1 MKLELELESLLN
13 EYSQDI
19 DLYDEN
25 KRSKLEI
32 IKKITKNKDWDN
44 IDIEGNKEY
53 GLTQIL
59 LYEYSTS
66 IEKLT
71 NGKVSYKQ
79 VTEKLS
85 NLMEKLRYGKWKE
98 QDSGIKYGEISVTD
112 SVYRKNEGKEFS
124 AQTIDYIDAN
134 NQLKMAVIAYDRN
147 EGEGINFKDIN
158 DIRQTFFHEWTHVME
173 LDKIKTNQETEVSL
187 NGRIFKNNEKKENGE
202 IWGEGLVTRE
212 YGTNAKLY
220 ATNVDAIGNKRIMHN
235 QIDEGAVELIARK
248 VMGNVL
254 GEERAKKVIN
264 SKRYYPNVKVI
275 QELMK
280 AGGEER
286 FITLFTTNSQKLI
299 SMLEKIN
306 IEDRDALHY
315 MSDFVNDETT
325 QGMIPKYSPKT
336 NLYKEIQEKGLQKS
350 EIQKIIKTDK
360 RVQDIQANTNLIYES
375 LKERILEGQKENE
388 KKEINRK
395 NQELLKNQ
403 RKIYK
408 ENEEPQRNSNIKNIN
423 LSKIP
428 FEKLKKMAFHY
439 SLKKDKNSIDSKG
452 LKSRIGRNSAGVDK
466 KSAIYF
472 SYGIEAVLET
482 WDVWL
487 KWRLNR
493 LNNPKWNEE
502 NKELRELIKNGQANE
517 EQIKQFYY
525 KCKLWDE
532 EFLEHKYIEDKE
544 KLKLLYDFQI
554 DEMKASNYYILDL
567 HEGKDFSFD
576 DIDAKKEKA
585 LVSQKH
591 KDNLEY
597 KYIKEEYGK
606 YSNVNNLIL
615 EKWNMNTFLGKQLTI
630 SPNRIKQLTLPN
642 EKNDVLSVIKFLY
655 GKYKEMTPKEKQ
667 VSFDLLDDYME
678 YAKNKEKLYSNDI
691 RHNNKQNK
699 IEENYLIKYSEDK
712 RKSNLEY
719 RITPNQIGKTTYLTN
734 IEKKDKAK
742 KIVDKKINERIHP
755 PEIENDIHIHNK
767 YYGG

>member
-1 MKLELELESLLN
+1 MKLELESLLN
-13 EYSQDI
+13 KYSQDI
-19 DLYDEN
+19 DLSDEN

-32 IKKITKNKDWDN
+32 IEKITKNKDWDN

-85 NLMEKLRYGKWKE
+85 NLMGKLRYGKWKE

-112 SVYRKNEGKEFS
+112 SVYRKNEGKEFG
-124 AQTIDYIDAN
+124 AQTIDYIDEN

-187 NGRIFKNNEKKENGE
+187 NGRIFKNNEKKENGK

-254 GEERAKKVIN
+254 GEERAKKVID

-395 NQELLKNQ
+395 NQELLKKQ
-403 RKIYK
+403 RKIYR
-408 ENEEPQRNSNIKNIN
+408 ENGEPQRNSNIKNIN

>member
-1 MKLELELESLLN
+1 MKLELESLLN
-13 EYSQDI
+13 KYSQDI
-19 DLYDEN
+19 DLSDEN

-85 NLMEKLRYGKWKE
+85 NLMGKLRYGKWKE

-112 SVYRKNEGKEFS
+112 SVYRKNEGKEFG
-124 AQTIDYIDAN
+124 AQTIDYIDEN

-254 GEERAKKVIN
+254 GEERAKKVID

-395 NQELLKNQ
+395 NQELLKKQ
-403 RKIYK
+403 RKIYR
-408 ENEEPQRNSNIKNIN
+408 ENGEPQRNSNIKNIN

-452 LKSRIGRNSAGVDK
+452 LKSRIARNSAGVDK

>member
-1 MKLELELESLLN
+1 MKLELESLLN

-19 DLYDEN
+19 DLSDEN

-44 IDIEGNKEY
+44 FDIEGNKEY

-85 NLMEKLRYGKWKE
+85 NLMGKLRYGKWKE

-112 SVYRKNEGKEFS
+112 SVYRKNEGKEFG

-147 EGEGINFKDIN
+147 EGKGINFKDIN

-187 NGRIFKNNEKKENGE
+187 NGRIFKNNEKKQNGE

-254 GEERAKKVIN
+254 GEERAKKVID

-428 FEKLKKMAFHY
+428 FEKLKKWHF
-439 SLKKDKNSIDSKG
+439 I
-452 LKSRIGRNSAGVDK
+452 
-466 KSAIYF
+466 
-472 SYGIEAVLET
+472 
-482 WDVWL
+482 
-487 KWRLNR
+487 
-493 LNNPKWNEE
+493 
-502 NKELRELIKNGQANE
+502 
-517 EQIKQFYY
+517 
-525 KCKLWDE
+525 
-532 EFLEHKYIEDKE
+532 
-544 KLKLLYDFQI
+544 
-554 DEMKASNYYILDL
+554 IL
-567 HEGKDFSFD
+567 
-576 DIDAKKEKA
+576 
-585 LVSQKH
+585 
-591 KDNLEY
+591 
-597 KYIKEEYGK
+597 
-606 YSNVNNLIL
+606 
-615 EKWNMNTFLGKQLTI
+615 
-630 SPNRIKQLTLPN
+630 
-642 EKNDVLSVIKFLY
+642 
-655 GKYKEMTPKEKQ
+655 
-667 VSFDLLDDYME
+667 
-678 YAKNKEKLYSNDI
+678 
-691 RHNNKQNK
+691 
-699 IEENYLIKYSEDK
+699 
-712 RKSNLEY
+712 
-719 RITPNQIGKTTYLTN
+719 
-734 IEKKDKAK
+734 
-742 KIVDKKINERIHP
+742 
-755 PEIENDIHIHNK
+755 
-767 YYGG
+767 

>member
-1 MKLELELESLLN
+1 M
-13 EYSQDI
+13 
-19 DLYDEN
+19 
-25 KRSKLEI
+25 
-32 IKKITKNKDWDN
+32 
-44 IDIEGNKEY
+44 
-53 GLTQIL
+53 
-59 LYEYSTS
+59 
-66 IEKLT
+66 
-71 NGKVSYKQ
+71 
-79 VTEKLS
+79 
-85 NLMEKLRYGKWKE
+85 
-98 QDSGIKYGEISVTD
+98 
-112 SVYRKNEGKEFS
+112 
-124 AQTIDYIDAN
+124 
-134 NQLKMAVIAYDRN
+134 
-147 EGEGINFKDIN
+147 
-158 DIRQTFFHEWTHVME
+158 
-173 LDKIKTNQETEVSL
+173 
-187 NGRIFKNNEKKENGE
+187 
-202 IWGEGLVTRE
+202 
-212 YGTNAKLY
+212 
-220 ATNVDAIGNKRIMHN
+220 
-235 QIDEGAVELIARK
+235 
-248 VMGNVL
+248 
-254 GEERAKKVIN
+254 
-264 SKRYYPNVKVI
+264 
-275 QELMK
+275 
-280 AGGEER
+280 
-286 FITLFTTNSQKLI
+286 
-299 SMLEKIN
+299 
-306 IEDRDALHY
+306 
-315 MSDFVNDETT
+315 
-325 QGMIPKYSPKT
+325 
-336 NLYKEIQEKGLQKS
+336 
-350 EIQKIIKTDK
+350 
-360 RVQDIQANTNLIYES
+360 
-375 LKERILEGQKENE
+375 
-388 KKEINRK
+388 
-395 NQELLKNQ
+395 
-403 RKIYK
+403 
-408 ENEEPQRNSNIKNIN
+408 
-423 LSKIP
+423 
-428 FEKLKKMAFHY
+428 
-439 SLKKDKNSIDSKG
+439 
-452 LKSRIGRNSAGVDK
+452 
-466 KSAIYF
+466 
-472 SYGIEAVLET
+472 
-482 WDVWL
+482 WL

-597 KYIKEEYGK
+597 RYIKEEYGK